1 MKFARA
7 KLRSAGPPKKARAAL
22 AAIAARD
29 EGLLDCGPAS
39 SLFRSIGIGEERATS
54 YVPRI
59 GQGKAKGQLRT
70 RWWAPARLVK
80 INLMLQLKGFSSKQR
95 AKVLRCLAEGKDP
108 PERAW
113 EVMADYTERLF
124 EQR

>member
-1 MKFARA
+1 MKFASHRP
-7 KLRSAGPPKKARAAL
+7 RHPKKERAEQAGLEARGA
-22 AAIAARD
+22 
-29 EGLLDCGPAS
+29 GLLDCGSAS
-39 SLFRSIGIGEERATS
+39 SLFRSIGIGEERATA
-54 YVPRI
+54 YLAKP
-59 GQGKAKGQLRT
+59 GLGKIKGQIRT

-80 INLMLQLKGFSSKQR
+80 INHMLQLKGFSSKQR
-95 AKVLRCLAEGKDP
+95 AKILRCLVEGKDI